1 MKTVRLTKG
10 YVALVDDADYA
21 RVIFAGKWCASVKGR
36 NVYAIRY
43 APKVGGGQTTIT
55 MHKFLTGFEC
65 TDHVNGNGLDNRRSN
80 LREVTGRQN
89 SQNMRAKRGGTSRF
103 KGVHWYTRPDSGG
116 RWRVLIRVGDRRMQ
130 VGVFVDEEAAAR
142 AYDEAA
148 RLHHGQFASL
158 NFPKP
163 GERGALVEQSI
174 EAAA

>member
-1 MKTVRLTKG
+1 MKRIPLTKG
-10 YVALVDDADYA
+10 YSAIVDDADYP
-21 RVIFAGKWCASVKGR
+21 RVVAAGKWAASVKGR
-36 NVYAIRY
+36 NVYATRY

-55 MHKFLTGFEC
+55 MHKFLTGFER
-65 TDHVNGNGLDNRRSN
+65 TDHINGNGLDNRRSN
-80 LREVTGRQN
+80 LRQVTGRQN
-89 SQNMRAKRGGTSRF
+89 SQNARAKNGGTSRF
-103 KGVHWYTRPDSGG
+103 KGVHWYKRPDGAG

-174 EAAA
+174 EVAA